1 MLNLDKKN
9 GGKQMTTRQDEQEIR
24 QREIRRFDAMVRG
37 DVSALDDLL
46 SDDLTYTHA
55 TGVFETKAEFIAKL
69 KSGQTKY
76 ESFTPEDMLVRVYGT
91 TAVVTGMARV
101 KVQAKGE
108 HLSFQLRFTN
118 VYVKKD
124 DRWQMAAWQAT
135 RLPNQS

>member
-1 MLNLDKKN
+1 
-9 GGKQMTTRQDEQEIR
+9 MTNQQAEQEIR
-24 QREIRRFDAMVRG
+24 QREIRRFEAQVRG
-37 DVSALDDLL
+37 DLGVLDEIL

-76 ESFTPEDMLVRVYGT
+76 ESFAPEDLLVRAYGST
-91 TAVVTGMARV
+91 GVVTGAARV

-108 HLSFQLRFTN
+108 HLSFQLRFTD

-124 DRWQMAAWQAT
+124 NHWQMVAWHAT
-135 RLPNQS
+135 RLP

>member
-1 MLNLDKKN
+1 
-9 GGKQMTTRQDEQEIR
+9 MTSQQVEHEIR
-24 QREIRRFDAMVRG
+24 HREIRRFEAMVRG
-37 DVSALDDLL
+37 DLPALDDIL

-76 ESFTPEDMLVRVYGT
+76 ESFAPENMLVRIYGT
-91 TAVVTGMARV
+91 TAVVTGTARV

-108 HLSFQLRFTN
+108 HLSFQLRFTD

-124 DRWQMAAWQAT
+124 DQWQMVAWQAT
-135 RLPNQS
+135 RLP